1 MSSPVSFVPN
11 PADSSVSAGAI
22 TPTAT
27 NVVTSGEPSSL
38 RGRAHHVPESTDQTS
53 FNPWRT
59 QLSRRLRSPR
69 AKAKAKRATPTL
81 RWMLT
86 LSNLRPTQSSQK
98 PTEVEQHQDGD
109 SHDEYDDEYDDDD
122 DDDDEGDDVPEV
134 ISCDLAR
141 KTHCTK
147 IIQRLYVA
155 VTDDDCEIAALQ
167 TIHPK
172 QFTHIVRV
180 AFDPPSDKNN
190 IMPSSWKLQVNFPK
204 GGPHEVRL
212 TCPALTLQYDGKRTA
227 LKEKQLRAARNV
239 IAWALPQRNDAWS
252 EEDPKF
258 PIPLDLCKKMRLLVI
273 APPDRSVDAMT
284 IVVCYMAFLTGQSAE
299 ETLGAFQR
307 TLRRAGLARSHW
319 AGDILGRESLDMAN
333 VVSKQKW

>member
-1 MSSPVSFVPN
+1 MTHFKHVLSRFLHPKSHRQLRQR
-11 PADSSVSAGAI
+11 GTI

-27 NVVTSGEPSSL
+27 NVVTSGEQSSL
-38 RGRAHHVPESTDQTS
+38 RGRARPVPESTDQNIVQPLADAVVEEVEES
-53 FNPWRT
+53 EGESESEARDT
-59 QLSRRLRSPR
+59 QLAVDVQTVQPSTD
-69 AKAKAKRATPTL
+69 AI
-81 RWMLT
+81 LT
-86 LSNLRPTQSSQK
+86 K
-98 PTEVEQHQDGD
+98 TEE
-109 SHDEYDDEYDDDD
+109 
-122 DDDDEGDDVPEV
+122 
-134 ISCDLAR
+134 
-141 KTHCTK
+141 

-307 TLRRAGLARSHW
+307 TLRRAGLARNHW
-319 AGDILGRESLDMAN
+319 AGDILGRESLDMVN

>member
-1 MSSPVSFVPN
+1 MTHFKHVFSRFLRPKSRRQFRQR
-11 PADSSVSAGAI
+11 GAI

-38 RGRAHHVPESTDQTS
+38 RGRAHHVPESTDQNIVQPLADAVVEDVEESEGESESEARNTHLAVDAHS
-53 FNPWRT
+53 VQPST
-59 QLSRRLRSPR
+59 D
-69 AKAKAKRATPTL
+69 TI
-81 RWMLT
+81 LT
-86 LSNLRPTQSSQK
+86 KTD
-98 PTEVEQHQDGD
+98 EVEQHQDGD

-239 IAWALPQRNDAWS
+239 IANDAWS